1 MFRSSPGFI
10 LDSAEFAEQSTM
22 VLLTRELFRR
32 YCGVFLV
39 VLIVVDSI
47 VLLNLRLLMPQRS
60 DRFPCRVGKPCM
72 LRKQN
77 FGI

>member
-47 VLLNLRLLMPQRS
+47 VLLNL
-60 DRFPCRVGKPCM
+60 
-72 LRKQN
+72 
-77 FGI
+77 